1 MKILIFLIIFFI
13 LSVLLNHIYFSFNKT
28 AIQIVD
34 EMGIGYNLGKTYNCC
49 SSVAEEN
56 ILYDQI
62 KTWGTIL
69 PTKKMINKIKK
80 YGFKTIR
87 FQVLYTNLTDI
98 INSEWLIRIKEIVNW
113 IIKNGMYCI
122 LCVNHDKDFWILEG
136 ENSKN
141 KYINFWKQVANQLV
155 DNDEHLIFETLTDLD
170 IDIQYLFD
178 SNFTQ
183 DFIDAIRNSDG
194 FNKERLLIIPEM
206 ATEIEINSY
215 YDLKLP
221 KDPSNRTAISLQY
234 YFPSETLYD
243 YEIPPIYWIDK
254 YGYQYDAIP
263 TTKWGSD
270 YDYKDIMN
278 KIEMLKSIFIDKGI
292 PVILGEVGILSNYNN
307 NITSKREFLYTLF
320 SLLNEFNGIMACLWD
335 NSEKIS
341 KNNNYYNR
349 EIDTWNDE
357 IIKKG
362 IFKISKNKGIKSS
375 DYYIT
380 TNIEVIIPNIDI
392 FYANVNNKNLLKI
405 IINAKVYGTVGIDFD
420 IIISYVN
427 KQNKWVDLFVTKKEG
442 KKLYDGTTSYVV
454 NVSNKDFSNEVY
466 VVLVEGEDS
475 NYKSILIN
483 KVTFEFKEYFPYF
496 DYILYKNSI
505 LDDLY

>member
-1 MKILIFLIIFFI
+1 MKILLFLSPFFI
-13 LSVLLNHIYFSFNKT
+13 LSVLLNYSYFTFNKT
-28 AIQIVD
+28 ATQIVD
-34 EMGIGYNLGKTYNCC
+34 DMGIGYNLGKTYNCC
-49 SSVAEEN
+49 SSVDQEN
-56 ILYDQI
+56 LLYDQI
-62 KTWGTIL
+62 KTYGTIL
-69 PTKKMINKIKK
+69 PTKKIINKIKK

-98 INSEWLIRIKEIVNW
+98 INSEWLIRIKEIVDW

-122 LCVNHDKDFWILEG
+122 LCVNQNKDFWFLEG

-141 KYINFWKQVANQLV
+141 KYINFWKKVANQLV

-206 ATEIEINSY
+206 ATEIEINSF

-221 KDPSNRTAISLQY
+221 KDPSNRTAISLHY

-243 YEIPPIYWIDK
+243 YEITPINWMDR

-263 TTKWGSD
+263 ITKWGSD
-270 YDYKDIMN
+270 YDYKEIMN

-307 NITSKREFLYTLF
+307 NISSKREFLYTLF
-320 SLLNEFNGIMACLWD
+320 SLTKEFNGIMACLWD

-341 KNNNYYNR
+341 ENNNYYNR

-357 IIKKG
+357 IIRKS
-362 IFKISKNKGIKSS
+362 IFKISKDNEIKSS

-380 TNIEVIIPNIDI
+380 TNIEVVISYLDF
-392 FYANVNNKNLLKI
+392 FYTNVNNKKLLRI
-405 IINAKVYGTVGIDFD
+405 IISAKVYGTLGIDFD
-420 IIISYVN
+420 ILITYVDKEN
-427 KQNKWVDLFVTKKEG
+427 QWVDLFVTKKEG
-442 KKLYDGTTSYVV
+442 KKQYDGTTTFIV
-454 NVSNKDFSNEVY
+454 NVNSIDFNNEVY
-466 VVLVEGEDS
+466 VMLIKGEDS
-475 NYKSILIN
+475 YYNNIFIN
-483 KVTFEFKEYFPYF
+483 KVTFEYKEYFPYF
-496 DYILYKNSI
+496 DYNSYKNSI
-505 LDDLY
+505 LKDLH